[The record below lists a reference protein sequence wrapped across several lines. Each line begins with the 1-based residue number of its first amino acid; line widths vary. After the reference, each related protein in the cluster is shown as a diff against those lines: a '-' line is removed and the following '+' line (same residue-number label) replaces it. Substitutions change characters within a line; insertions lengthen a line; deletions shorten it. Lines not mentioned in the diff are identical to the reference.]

1 MGTLK
6 YTEGYLKQICKEKDL
21 DYICLDNFLYNSKN
35 RRVLKFICKK
45 HTEKG
50 IQILPVEKIVHN
62 KKPCQFCNHAK
73 LKETFKEEMARIN
86 PNIEILSDYKNWGTK
101 VKCRCKIDGY
111 EWDGNVPTLLYGGGC
126 KLCGHKKNWDSR
138 GRITTVEFKKKMNTV
153 NKNIEIIGE
162 YHGSHNPI
170 KCRCLID
177 GCEWESYASNLLN
190 ETAGCP
196 ECAKKHLKEIGKLSD
211 EDFATRVHQT
221 NPNIAIL
228 SKYTNAHAKM
238 KFKCRT
244 HDYIF
249 TTTPCNFLYKGGKG
263 CPYCNQSM
271 GEKKMITI
279 LEKLGLNLIQQHT
292 FEDCVHINKLRFD
305 AFDTRNKI
313 LFEYQGQQHY
323 YPVDFAGKGDNWAE
337 EQYSIVKM
345 RDEIK
350 RQYCKDNKIPLI
362 EIPYW
367 EYDNM
372 ENYLTNE
379 IKKYI
384 A

>member
-1 MGTLK
+1 M
-6 YTEGYLKQICKEKDL
+6 
-21 DYICLDNFLYNSKN
+21 
-35 RRVLKFICKK
+35 R
-45 HTEKG
+45 
-50 IQILPVEKIVHN
+50 
-62 KKPCQFCNHAK
+62 
-73 LKETFKEEMARIN
+73 
-86 PNIEILSDYKNWGTK
+86 
-101 VKCRCKIDGY
+101 
-111 EWDGNVPTLLYGGGC
+111 
-126 KLCGHKKNWDSR
+126 
-138 GRITTVEFKKKMNTV
+138 
-153 NKNIEIIGE
+153 
-162 YHGSHNPI
+162 
-170 KCRCLID
+170 
-177 GCEWESYASNLLN
+177 
-190 ETAGCP
+190 
-196 ECAKKHLKEIGKLSD
+196 
-211 EDFATRVHQT
+211 
-221 NPNIAIL
+221 
-228 SKYTNAHAKM
+228 
-238 KFKCRT
+238 FKCST

-279 LEKLGLNLIQQHT
+279 LEKLGFNLIQQYT

-337 EQYSIVKM
+337 DQYSIVKM